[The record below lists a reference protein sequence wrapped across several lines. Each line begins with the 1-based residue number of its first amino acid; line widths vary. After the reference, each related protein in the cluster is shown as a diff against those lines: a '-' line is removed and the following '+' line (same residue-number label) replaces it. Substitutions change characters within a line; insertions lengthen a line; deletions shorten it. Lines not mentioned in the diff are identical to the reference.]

1 MRLMT
6 TLATMFLLTACSRS
20 TIGLTQ
26 LDDVDV
32 QPGGMAGD
40 LPAIEAFEDT
50 LSINDANMW
59 GNWLDLDLHVEGD
72 YGWGMVSG
80 DVDLWDY
87 VDTSTGSPTIQ
98 YGDEIVLDDG
108 DLWDWVG
115 CAGPESGYADFD
127 EEPNVVR
134 ITFEDPRALGLVPE
148 DAEVSDD
155 LVGLIVDAGFGSGD
169 AVRAVTAVTLR

>member
-1 MRLMT
+1 
-6 TLATMFLLTACSRS
+6 MFLLTACSRS

-108 DLWDWVG
+108 DLWDL
-115 CAGPESGYADFD
+115 S
-127 EEPNVVR
+127 
-134 ITFEDPRALGLVPE
+134 
-148 DAEVSDD
+148 
-155 LVGLIVDAGFGSGD
+155 LIHI
-169 AVRAVTAVTLR
+169 